1 MEKTTSLGT
10 IAKRAWG
17 QAVSDF
23 YNPPLPEPVVENK
36 ESSSSYFYIDST
48 TWTVH
53 LNTAGVPLHSDPG
66 QAEPYLRSICHHE
79 IQHYLLCPFDGVT
92 NGLMFSAARQ
102 HVADDI
108 AMFVC
113 NVFADLVVDTTLL
126 KRFPSLTRD
135 RITTSIVD
143 SALRTTDHSPLW
155 ILVISTYRWMWD
167 FSIPEGVDVDDG
179 TREASQRIV
188 DVARK
193 YIDNE
198 HRWPSA
204 TGEIAKIVAEWLP
217 EDCEMPRSTGSKT
230 SSPEEKPG
238 EGSLAPEHVPPDL
251 DGIMGSPTEDRNG
264 DRARRCA
271 NPEQIV
277 SPESEMERMAI
288 EVEDRG
294 GSLKDLESVYIM
306 AGGGTG
312 SRDWIR
318 FWYRA
323 KVRGLLKF
331 HVAHRRPQGSI
342 PLTPSNWRLGD
353 PVEELDVVQSLQAF
367 PVLVPNM
374 STRRWI
380 TSLSYGEDS
389 KDSLPDMLV
398 VLDSSGSMTW
408 AMGPKDLRGPYH
420 VALVSALAA
429 VDTAL
434 RKGSRIAA
442 INFSGNILMSGWG
455 RNRSEVES
463 TLLAYQGGG
472 TVMPVKTIEALCEE
486 ATSNVMSII
495 ITDAGVSNWGPFVKT
510 ISQLSREGHKMFIFH
525 IGSRKSKSSKVGA
538 KLIRSGATVIPVSSV
553 GDLQGLVVSEVRK
566 VYLHDT

>member
-1 MEKTTSLGT
+1 MERSTSLGV
-10 IAKRAWG
+10 IARRAWAR
-17 QAVSDF
+17 AVSDF
-23 YNPPLPEPVVENK
+23 YNPPLPEPIVENN
-36 ESSSSYFYIDST
+36 ESGSSYFYIDSA

-53 LNTAGVPLHSDPG
+53 LNTAGVPLHNNPD

-102 HVADDI
+102 YVANDI

-135 RITTSIVD
+135 RITNSIAD
-143 SALRTTDHSPLW
+143 SSLRTTDHSPFWL
-155 ILVISTYRWMWD
+155 LVISTYKWMWD
-167 FSIPEGVDVDDG
+167 FSIPERVDIDDA
-179 TREASQRIV
+179 TIEASKRIV
-188 DVARK
+188 DVASRCIDDERK
-193 YIDNE
+193 
-198 HRWPSA
+198 WPSA
-204 TGEIAKIVAEWLP
+204 TGEIAKIIAEWLP
-217 EDCEMPRSTGSKT
+217 DDAMPPRKSGPKEGSADGQ
-230 SSPEEKPG
+230 PG
-238 EGSLAPEHVPPDL
+238 GGSLAPVKVPPDL

-264 DRARRCA
+264 DRARRCT
-271 NPEQIV
+271 NPDQTV
-277 SPESEMERMAI
+277 SPDSEMERLAI

-294 GSLKDLESVYIM
+294 GSLRDLESVYIM
-306 AGGGTG
+306 AGAGTG
-312 SRDWIR
+312 SREWIR

-331 HVAHRRPQGSI
+331 NITHRRPQGSI

-380 TSLSYGEDS
+380 TSISFGEGARVA
-389 KDSLPDMLV
+389 LPDLLV

-408 AMGPKDLRGPYH
+408 AMGPKNLRGPYH

-434 RKGSRIAA
+434 RKGSHVAA
-442 INFSGNILMSGWG
+442 INFSGNILQCGWG
-455 RNRSEVES
+455 RERSEIES

-472 TVMPVKTIEALCEE
+472 TIMPVKTIKTLCDE

-495 ITDAGVSNWGPFVKT
+495 ITDAGISNWAPFMKT
-510 ISQLSREGHKMFIFH
+510 IRYLSREGHKIFIFH
-525 IGSRKSKSSKVGA
+525 IGSKKSKASKAGIELV
-538 KLIRSGATVIPVSSV
+538 KSGATVIPVSSV